1 MGPLFACIIKRQFE
15 KLRDGDR
22 FFFSHRRSRLPSSP
36 QAFSQGLQPIAKGNI
51 QGRSLGAVICDNL
64 DDDVFESSDFH
75 RTIGREV
82 FRTPD
87 SATNPR
93 LDCRKLKPGN
103 GTLDLSQIFDDAVS
117 KPDGL
122 SSILEKDV
130 VEEVSEERSIQS
142 INYPLNYLD
151 NIDEEDKLEVNEG
164 FVVELTF
171 EFFQLEKD
179 NSTSGQC
186 RFDYVEILESNGKGV
201 KLCGDDVRSGQK
213 FHSEGKEMTVRFHSD
228 ESITKK
234 GFKATWKEV
243 PK

>member
-1 MGPLFACIIKRQFE
+1 MLQCPFVVLLIGFTATA
-15 KLRDGDR
+15 
-22 FFFSHRRSRLPSSP
+22 LP
-36 QAFSQGLQPIAKGNI
+36 
-51 QGRSLGAVICDNL
+51 L
-64 DDDVFESSDFH
+64 DDNFE
-75 RTIGREV
+75 I
-82 FRTPD
+82 
-87 SATNPR
+87 A
-93 LDCRKLKPGN
+93 N
-103 GTLDLSQIFDDAVS
+103 GGEI
-117 KPDGL
+117 
-122 SSILEKDV
+122 V
-130 VEEVSEERSIQS
+130 VEEVLEERSIQS

-228 ESITKK
+228 ESITEK

>member
-1 MGPLFACIIKRQFE
+1 MG
-15 KLRDGDR
+15 
-22 FFFSHRRSRLPSSP
+22 
-36 QAFSQGLQPIAKGNI
+36 
-51 QGRSLGAVICDNL
+51 
-64 DDDVFESSDFH
+64 SSDFH

-103 GTLDLSQIFDDAVS
+103 GTLDLSRIFNEAVS

-122 SSILEKDV
+122 SSILEKD
-130 VEEVSEERSIQS
+130 
-142 INYPLNYLD
+142 N
-151 NIDEEDKLEVNEG
+151 
-164 FVVELTF
+164 
-171 EFFQLEKD
+171 
-179 NSTSGQC
+179 NSTSGRC